1 MCRPQP
7 PYHTEVYKG
16 YTINILHDEDGYNR
30 NPYEDGDGMYPMMAK
45 SLDRRGNKWDYYN
58 ASDEFCPSTKQYRR
72 HKKALVETLNI
83 DEADIKASYPKNEW
97 AYRTEE
103 EVNNAIAA
111 AIKEHDYDTLE
122 AVGNVLGIPC
132 LSTSSSGY
140 SQGDYIEMLVVW
152 TKEWG
157 KGMGVP
163 KKQALANGKKDMEM
177 NAKVFG
183 AWVWNDI
190 FGFEIT
196 DPQGQ
201 EFDDNSC
208 WGFIEPET
216 YPAERMYVVQEARSS
231 VDAEIKWR
239 KKKEAER
246 IMKCK
251 TDHAKQ
257 LKIWI
262 KHRVPLDHRQP
273 LSL

>member
-1 MCRPQP
+1 MCRQRHV
-7 PYHTEVYKG
+7 YHEEVYKG
-16 YTINILHDEDGYNR
+16 YTIRIFNDEDGYNR

-45 SLDRRGNKWDYYN
+45 SLDRHGNRLDYYN
-58 ASDEFCPSTKQYRR
+58 ASDEFCPTTKQYRR
-72 HKKALVETLNI
+72 HKKRLIEALSI

-103 EVNNAIAA
+103 EVDEAIAA

-122 AVGNVLGIPC
+122 GIGDILGIPC

-152 TKEWG
+152 TKDWG
-157 KGMGVP
+157 EKVGTT
-163 KKQALANGKKDMEM
+163 KKQSLANNKAYMEM

-183 AWVWNDI
+183 AWCWNDI

-196 DPQGQ
+196 DHNGK

-216 YPAERMYVVQEARSS
+216 HPAEKMYVVEEARMS
-231 VDAEIKWR
+231 VDAEIEWR
-239 KKKEAER
+239 KKQ
-246 IMKCK
+246 
-251 TDHAKQ
+251 HAKQ
-257 LKIWI
+257 LKTYIRN
-262 KHRVPLDHRQP
+262 HVPLMYRQ
-273 LSL
+273 SLELR